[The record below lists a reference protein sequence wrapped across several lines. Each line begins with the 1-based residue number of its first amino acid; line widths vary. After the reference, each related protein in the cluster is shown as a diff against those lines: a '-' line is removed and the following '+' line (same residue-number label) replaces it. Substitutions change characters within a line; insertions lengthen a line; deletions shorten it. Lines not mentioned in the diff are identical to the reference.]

1 MQVFSY
7 NHSNAQVAES
17 NDTLIIKKVITNL
30 DCSRNLIDESACSL
44 WHYTKCD
51 ADKDYCNPYVIGDKI
66 YIQKFISDVERRK
79 IAYFAEVYNSET
91 DTLITTTGLSYE
103 EGTDSQG
110 TGYANFILDTT
121 DIDVQCFYIKIT
133 IFNCRLNKA
142 DSDALN
148 VCIADL
154 VGDGMTTEE
163 ATLICLA
170 NYCDPIII
178 YSEPYCLA
186 PCQNTIL
193 LEGYYPGHDCYGQYY
208 GTFTGNV
215 TNSYI
220 NQIRVFA
227 NIESQNF
234 SIEEVTNNGT
244 KRVSTKLTENFL
256 FRTNFGVPYYVANK
270 IATIFA
276 AKYVYAD
283 EVLYTNTNNVEK
295 NNDESSMWFVSTN
308 MVRECGDTDFSC
320 NT

>member
-1 MQVFSY
+1 
-7 NHSNAQVAES
+7 
-17 NDTLIIKKVITNL
+17 
-30 DCSRNLIDESACSL
+30 
-44 WHYTKCD
+44 
-51 ADKDYCNPYVIGDKI
+51 
-66 YIQKFISDVERRK
+66 
-79 IAYFAEVYNSET
+79 
-91 DTLITTTGLSYE
+91 
-103 EGTDSQG
+103 
-110 TGYANFILDTT
+110 
-121 DIDVQCFYIKIT
+121 
-133 IFNCRLNKA
+133 
-142 DSDALN
+142 

-295 NNDESSMWFVSTN
+295 NNDESSMWFVSTS